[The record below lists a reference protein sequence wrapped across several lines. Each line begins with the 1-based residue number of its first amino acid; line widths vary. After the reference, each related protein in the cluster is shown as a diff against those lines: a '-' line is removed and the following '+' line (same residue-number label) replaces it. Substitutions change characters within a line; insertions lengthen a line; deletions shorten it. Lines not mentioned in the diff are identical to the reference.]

1 MNEEH
6 KDSGLFRQGIGLLC
20 IVGGLSALAG
30 LYFIDVPAG
39 NKEPLLLAIGIVLG
53 WGGSVVNSE
62 YGATTTGRK
71 VAEAAVRQVERQTI
85 ANEQPAVPAD
95 AIAAA
100 DQTAEAAVAKADEIK
115 RNV

>member
-1 MNEEH
+1 MNEHTE
-6 KDSGLFRQGIGLLC
+6 SGIFRQGIGLLC

-39 NKEPLLLAIGIVLG
+39 NKEPLLLAIGIILG

-71 VAEAAVRQVERQTI
+71 VAETAVRTMERQQLASEVPAQVEVI
-85 ANEQPAVPAD
+85 NSPENAVPV
-95 AIAAA
+95 
-100 DQTAEAAVAKADEIK
+100 EP
-115 RNV
+115 RP

>member
-1 MNEEH
+1 M
-6 KDSGLFRQGIGLLC
+6 SGDPQDNAVFRQSIGLLC
-20 IVGGLSALAG
+20 ILGGLSALAG

-71 VAEAAVRQVERQTI
+71 VAETAVRTMERQQLASEQPSQVEVVN
-85 ANEQPAVPAD
+85 ADDKPVPVESATP
-95 AIAAA
+95 
-100 DQTAEAAVAKADEIK
+100 Q
-115 RNV
+115 

>member
-1 MNEEH
+1 MSEH
-6 KDSGLFRQGIGLLC
+6 TESGIFRQGIGLLC

-39 NKEPLLLAIGIVLG
+39 NKEPLLLAIGIILG

-71 VAEAAVRQVERQTI
+71 VAETAVRTMERQQLASETPAQVEVVN
-85 ANEQPAVPAD
+85 APDNAVPVE
-95 AIAAA
+95 
-100 DQTAEAAVAKADEIK
+100 Q
-115 RNV
+115 RP

>member
-1 MNEEH
+1 MSDEH
-6 KDSGLFRQGIGLLC
+6 HESGIFRQGIGLLC

-39 NKEPLLLAIGIVLG
+39 NKEPLLLAIGIILG

-71 VAEAAVRQVERQTI
+71 VAETAVRTMERQQLASELPAQVEVI
-85 ANEQPAVPAD
+85 NPPENPVPVEPK
-95 AIAAA
+95 
-100 DQTAEAAVAKADEIK
+100 Q
-115 RNV
+115 

>member
-1 MNEEH
+1 MSEH
-6 KDSGLFRQGIGLLC
+6 TESGIFRQGIGLLC

-39 NKEPLLLAIGIVLG
+39 NKEPLLLAIGIILG

-71 VAEAAVRQVERQTI
+71 VAETAVRTMERQQLASEVPAQVEVVN
-85 ANEQPAVPAD
+85 APDNAVPVE
-95 AIAAA
+95 
-100 DQTAEAAVAKADEIK
+100 Q
-115 RNV
+115 RP

>member
-1 MNEEH
+1 MNDEPR
-6 KDSGLFRQGIGLLC
+6 STAVFRQGIGLLC
-20 IVGGLSALAG
+20 IIGGLSALAG

-71 VAEAAVRQVERQTI
+71 IAETAVRTMERQGI
-85 ANEQPAVPAD
+85 ANESSEP
-95 AIAAA
+95 
-100 DQTAEAAVAKADEIK
+100 AAVTVVNAPNNPVPVEPAQ
-115 RNV
+115 

>member
-1 MNEEH
+1 MNEHTE
-6 KDSGLFRQGIGLLC
+6 SGIFRQGIGLLC

-39 NKEPLLLAIGIVLG
+39 NKEPLLLAIGIILG

-71 VAEAAVRQVERQTI
+71 VAETAVRTMERQQLASEVPAQVEVVN
-85 ANEQPAVPAD
+85 APDNAVPVE
-95 AIAAA
+95 
-100 DQTAEAAVAKADEIK
+100 Q
-115 RNV
+115 RP

>member
-1 MNEEH
+1 MSEH
-6 KDSGLFRQGIGLLC
+6 AESGIFRQGIGLLC

-39 NKEPLLLAIGIVLG
+39 NKEPLLLAIGIILG

-71 VAEAAVRQVERQTI
+71 VAETAVRTMERQQLASEVPTQVEVVN
-85 ANEQPAVPAD
+85 APDNAVPVE
-95 AIAAA
+95 
-100 DQTAEAAVAKADEIK
+100 Q
-115 RNV
+115 RP